1 MTTNINDE
9 VRPQIERPEININD
23 ANWRAFQR
31 YRGKQMLRDGTGIVG
46 PGGVVIDGRP
56 WRGFKHSAQ
65 VQVYVQNQPEEL
77 LLNPDP
83 RCKYAWR
90 PREDPKHSTEALVGR
105 GCLRP
110 VEFSEVDQESE
121 LRMWVYEY
129 SGAGKDADGD
139 DRVVGLVASGNMGL
153 FEVAPRWAYEW
164 YDAAV
169 DQTFADL
176 GAVKSGDDLRDRAE
190 SWAARNRGMEIKGSS
205 VTVNQGQNV
214 KQEIRNPVGPGV
226 AFADVREGSRT

>member
-1 MTTNINDE
+1 MTTNINE
-9 VRPQIERPEININD
+9 QVRPQIERPDLNIND
-23 ANWRAFQR
+23 QNWRAFQR
-31 YRGKQMLRDGTGIVG
+31 YRGKQLLKEGTGVVL

-56 WRGFKHSAQ
+56 WRGFKHS
-65 VQVYVQNQPEEL
+65 VQVAAYVMNQPEDL

-110 VEFSEVDQESE
+110 VEFTEVDQESE

-129 SGAGKDADGD
+129 SGAGKDSDGD
-139 DRVVGLVASGNMGL
+139 DRVVGLVACGNMAL

-169 DQTFADL
+169 DKALEDL
-176 GAVKSGDDLRDRAE
+176 GGLKAGFDQTAE
-190 SWAARNRGMEIKGSS
+190 DFVARNRGMQYHGSKMT
-205 VTVNQGQNV
+205 VTDNQTV
-214 KQEIRNPVGPGV
+214 ESEIRNPIGPG
-226 AFADVREGSRT
+226 APFADAQKGN